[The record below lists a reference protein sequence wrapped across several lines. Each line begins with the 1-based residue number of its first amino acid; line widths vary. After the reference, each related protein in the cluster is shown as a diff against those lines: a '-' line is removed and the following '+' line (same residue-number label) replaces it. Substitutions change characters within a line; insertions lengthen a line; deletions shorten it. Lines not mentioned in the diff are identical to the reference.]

1 MPRDKIIYVVALELK
16 MLYEENDNLCT
27 LSRRRNHA
35 ATNQSKFECKVLGR
49 KTSENIFF
57 FYERRK
63 CLRCTAVY
71 VSLSRTNILRS
82 IQTLEAES

>member
-35 ATNQSKFECKVLGR
+35 ATNQSKFECKVLES
-49 KTSENIFF
+49 KHQKIFSSSTRGGNVF
-57 FYERRK
+57 
-63 CLRCTAVY
+63 AVLP
-71 VSLSRTNILRS
+71 SMFP
-82 IQTLEAES
+82 